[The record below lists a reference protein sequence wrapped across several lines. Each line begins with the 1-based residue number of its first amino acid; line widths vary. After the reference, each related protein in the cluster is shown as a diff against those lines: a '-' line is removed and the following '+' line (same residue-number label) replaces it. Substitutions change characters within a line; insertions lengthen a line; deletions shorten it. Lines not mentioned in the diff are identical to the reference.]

1 MANGGWAMSEFIVV
15 LCTAASNESD
25 KIARALVE
33 ERLAACVNIAP
44 IRSCYIWEGKLNL
57 DHEEILIIKT
67 EQRMIELLKK
77 KITEL
82 HSYSVPEI
90 IALPIVEGHRP
101 YLDWISQ
108 SVG

>member
-1 MANGGWAMSEFIVV
+1 MSEFIVV

>member
-1 MANGGWAMSEFIVV
+1 MANGGWAMSEFVVV
-15 LCTAASNESD
+15 LCTATSTESD

-44 IRSCYIWEGKLNL
+44 IRSCYIWEGKLNM

-90 IALPIVEGHRP
+90 IVLPIVEGHRP

>member
-1 MANGGWAMSEFIVV
+1 MATGGWVMSEFIVI

-25 KIARALVE
+25 KIAGALVK

-44 IRSCYIWEGKLNL
+44 IRSCYIWEGKFNM

-67 EQRMIELLKK
+67 KQRMIEHLKK
-77 KITEL
+77 RITEL
-82 HSYSVPEI
+82 HSYSIPEI
-90 IALPIVEGHRP
+90 IVLPIIEGHQP

>member
-1 MANGGWAMSEFIVV
+1 MAKVGLVMSEFIVV
-15 LCTAASNESD
+15 LCTTAPNESD
-25 KIARALVE
+25 KIAGALVK
-33 ERLAACVNIAP
+33 ERLAACVNIVP
-44 IRSCYIWEGKLNL
+44 IRSCYIWEGKLNM

-67 EQRMIELLKK
+67 EQRMIEPLKK

-82 HSYSVPEI
+82 HSYSIPEI
-90 IALPIVEGHRP
+90 IVLPMIEGYQP

>member
-1 MANGGWAMSEFIVV
+1 MAKGGWIMSEFVVV

-25 KIARALVE
+25 KIAGALVK
-33 ERLAACVNIAP
+33 ERLAACVNMSP
-44 IRSCYIWEGKLNL
+44 IISCYIWDGKLNM
-57 DHEEILIIKT
+57 DHEVILIIKT
-67 EQRMIELLKK
+67 EERMIVPLKK
-77 KITEL
+77 RITEL

-90 IALPIVEGHRP
+90 IVLPITEGHKP